1 MALIQNRG
9 FKVDI
14 EKMLRELGDKYKNKL
29 YLEQY
34 VYYLKEKEKIEDEL
48 QVVNNLLENYEKKLK
63 EKK

>member
-29 YLEQY
+29 YLKQY
-34 VYYLKEKEKIEDEL
+34 VSYLEEKEKIEDEL

>member
-14 EKMLRELGDKYKNKL
+14 KKILRELSDDTKNKI

>member
-14 EKMLRELGDKYKNKL
+14 EKMLRELGDKYKNKRYL
-29 YLEQY
+29 KQYVSYLE
-34 VYYLKEKEKIEDEL
+34 EKEKIEDEL
-48 QVVNNLLENYEKKLK
+48 QVVNNLLENYEKKLQ

>member
-1 MALIQNRG
+1 MTLIQNRG

-29 YLEQY
+29 YLKQY
-34 VYYLKEKEKIEDEL
+34 VSYLEEKEKIEDEL
-48 QVVNNLLENYEKKLK
+48 QVVNNLLENYEKKLQ

>member
-29 YLEQY
+29 YLKQY
-34 VYYLKEKEKIEDEL
+34 VSYLEEKEKIEDEL
-48 QVVNNLLENYEKKLK
+48 QVINNLLENYEKKLQ

>member
-29 YLEQY
+29 YLKQY
-34 VYYLKEKEKIEDEL
+34 VSYLEEKEKIEDEL
-48 QVVNNLLENYEKKLK
+48 QVVNNLLENYEKKLQ